1 MFDALK
7 QYIDVVDSHLIAKI
21 VNTTNDPNNK
31 EYLRRL
37 EELTAIRAI
46 SFISRISTPTFE
58 LLLGANLALIGFTN
72 GIYDLDAKEFRE
84 RPTPADYITMSC
96 NATTTMNLLFALSIQ
111 SSHIKNAGFG
121 VFVRPLA
128 RATFPH
134 IIKQGTIVAL
144 YLGVVY
150 SPADLRMDSS
160 MIDGKHSGLSK
171 YIFKS
176 IWKRELAWNR
186 ITYDRGWLDLRK
198 QGDCL
203 SWSVGQLIN
212 NALNS
217 ATDANVVYN
226 EFTLDLSFPAEYRAF
241 IPNVPYAPE
250 EADIHG
256 IALVTTQDL
265 VFEKM
270 DQQVELLASY
280 QSVHHGG

>member
-1 MFDALK
+1 MQFWSRFSLA
-7 QYIDVVDSHLIAKI
+7 QRWRAWAQAPAP
-21 VNTTNDPNNK
+21 NTGEP
-31 EYLRRL
+31 L
-37 EELTAIRAI
+37 
-46 SFISRISTPTFE
+46 F
-58 LLLGANLALIGFTN
+58 N
-72 GIYDLDAKEFRE
+72 GISSKEIVRQIC
-84 RPTPADYITMSC
+84 DISK
-96 NATTTMNLLFALSIQ
+96 LSLPR
-111 SSHIKNAGFG
+111 IKNAGFG

-128 RATFPH
+128 TSTFPH
-134 IIKQGTIVAL
+134 IIKQGTVMAL
-144 YLGVVY
+144 YPGVVFFPSISNHY
-150 SPADLRMDSS
+150 VLQRMDSS

-171 YIFKS
+171 YMFKS
-176 IWKRELAWNR
+176 IWKR
-186 ITYDRGWLDLRK
+186 ITYDRNWLHLRK
-198 QGDCL
+198 QGDCM

-226 EFTLDLSFPAEYRAF
+226 EFTLGLSFPAEHRAF